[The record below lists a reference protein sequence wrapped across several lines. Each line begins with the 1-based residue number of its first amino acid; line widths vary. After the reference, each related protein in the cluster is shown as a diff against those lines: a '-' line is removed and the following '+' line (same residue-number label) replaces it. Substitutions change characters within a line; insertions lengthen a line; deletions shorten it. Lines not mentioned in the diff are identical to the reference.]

1 MSAFSFSHFSSCYL
15 WLLVVVALF
24 HLCLS
29 KQNFDD
35 VLCIKEERQAL
46 LEFKHR
52 SIDETDRLASW
63 VDEKNDCCKRVGIVC
78 ESIPRD
84 LKPLKRSQI
93 ALLLGLMRRTTAA
106 NQIHLNGHCLSEA
119 LPTLNEFEEFS
130 GYLNLSSSSFDGIIP
145 PQLRSLS
152 DLHTLYLGSFQDDGW
167 PGLWWLLNLHLLR
180 HLDTSMVD
188 LSKATDWF
196 QVINN
201 LPSLTELHLKNSY
214 LLDTHPHVP
223 TLNIISLLLLDLSE
237 NEFIGHSIVPQWIF
251 SITSLVSLDLS
262 ERDFNGLIPISSAYG
277 FRNLTSLKML
287 DLADD
292 NDISVAICA
301 ISLVRQLLRLAVGT
315 SGFVNSDIVE
325 AAFHISEIDCLQFM
339 DAMKDWK
346 RITSMLLGEN
356 PSIELTD
363 DDATNMTRL
372 LFCASVK
379 KTVGE
384 RIWSCSLPAKAEPN

>member
-130 GYLNLSSSSFDGIIP
+130 GMP
-145 PQLRSLS
+145 
-152 DLHTLYLGSFQDDGW
+152 
-167 PGLWWLLNLHLLR
+167 
-180 HLDTSMVD
+180 
-188 LSKATDWF
+188 
-196 QVINN
+196 
-201 LPSLTELHLKNSY
+201 
-214 LLDTHPHVP
+214 
-223 TLNIISLLLLDLSE
+223 
-237 NEFIGHSIVPQWIF
+237 
-251 SITSLVSLDLS
+251 
-262 ERDFNGLIPISSAYG
+262 
-277 FRNLTSLKML
+277 

-301 ISLVRQLLRLAVGT
+301 ISLVRQLLRLDVGT

-325 AAFHISEIDCLQFM
+325 AAFHISEIDCLQ
-339 DAMKDWK
+339 
-346 RITSMLLGEN
+346 LYL
-356 PSIELTD
+356 P
-363 DDATNMTRL
+363 
-372 LFCASVK
+372 
-379 KTVGE
+379 
-384 RIWSCSLPAKAEPN
+384 CSLLAYHPCGVIVSALVLETNSNLRLTGLEAYYLNAVGSLLERGFGPALYQRKQNQTKPQMVSLYVTINFYHIFLSSTKPSLNMVTDSLRSCVKEAEDERVVINVLQDSLSCIHK